1 MIPRRRCVRIHP
13 YIDAAVAQRLAVRC
27 ASTDFSTSAV
37 VEQALDE
44 HLGDEKRA
52 VALLMNL
59 DRIGRQIERSHRD
72 LQLFM
77 AAFAVWVKIWFA
89 HTPRI
94 DGDDLDL
101 VRRLAES
108 RFAEFVEEVAQD
120 YSSGHGLLE
129 DLWRAI
135 LARRADDSAEI
146 AQVSTAARRTDA
158 SGEPS
163 NT

>member
-1 MIPRRRCVRIHP
+1 VTPRRRCVRIHP
-13 YIDAAVAQRLAVRC
+13 YVDAALAQRLAVRC
-27 ASTDFSTSAV
+27 ASTGLSTSAV

-52 VALLMNL
+52 VALLVTL
-59 DRIGRQIERSHRD
+59 DRIGRQVERSHRD

-77 AAFAVWVKIWFA
+77 EAFGVWVKIWFA
-89 HTPRI
+89 HNPRI
-94 DGDDLDL
+94 DGDDLDP

-129 DLWRAI
+129 GLWRAI
-135 LARRADDSAEI
+135 LALRADSAEV
-146 AQVSTAARRTDA
+146 AQGATATRRTDA
-158 SGEPS
+158 SGEPRK
-163 NT
+163 T